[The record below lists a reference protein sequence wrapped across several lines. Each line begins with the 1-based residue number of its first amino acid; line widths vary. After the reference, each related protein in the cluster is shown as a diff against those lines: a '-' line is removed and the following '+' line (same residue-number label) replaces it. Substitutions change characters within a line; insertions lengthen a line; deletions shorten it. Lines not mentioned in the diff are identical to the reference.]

1 MINKK
6 IDYFL
11 TLAEC
16 LNFTQAAAKHSVS
29 QTAISQYIAALED
42 KLGIRLFKR
51 SSHSVSLTEAGAFY
65 YERVKFLRKYYEDTE
80 KRVRAIDAEYS
91 GYVKVGFGVYEYG
104 NTEDFF
110 AAFLKAFPA
119 VKVDFFQYPYGELT
133 AKLKTGELDVIVAD
147 SICEQALSKEEFHSR
162 TLFESPNYLVAD
174 SELAKKYAGGSPV
187 ELLKGEY
194 LITNCENSGPS
205 SMDMLRQLLWEAFGF
220 VPDKIAQTNSIGA
233 QLLMVRSRHGV
244 AIVPGFMREIY
255 GEEFVR
261 YPIPGNKIIRYNLM
275 MLSDNTNP
283 IANHLMQFRP

>member
-1 MINKK
+1 
-6 IDYFL
+6 
-11 TLAEC
+11 
-16 LNFTQAAAKHSVS
+16 
-29 QTAISQYIAALED
+29 
-42 KLGIRLFKR
+42 
-51 SSHSVSLTEAGAFY
+51 
-65 YERVKFLRKYYEDTE
+65 
-80 KRVRAIDAEYS
+80 
-91 GYVKVGFGVYEYG
+91 VYEYC

-244 AIVPGFMREIY
+244 AIVPGFMREID
-255 GEEFVR
+255 GEEFVK
-261 YPIPGNKIIRYNLM
+261 YPIPGNKIVKYNLM

-283 IANHLMQFRP
+283 IANYLMQFRP